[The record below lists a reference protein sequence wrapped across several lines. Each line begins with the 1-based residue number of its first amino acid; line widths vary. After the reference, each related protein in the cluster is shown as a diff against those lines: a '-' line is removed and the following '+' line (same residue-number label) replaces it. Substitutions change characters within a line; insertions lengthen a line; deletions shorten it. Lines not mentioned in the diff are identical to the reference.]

1 VPAEPST
8 SIQVSQP
15 PPHQGGRQARR
26 GGPGNGRTLVVRSAI
41 ITTVLA
47 LAAVVFGVLVVIP
60 ASGKASKVAMPS
72 AAPGQSPAVGAL
84 FSMSDGH
91 LQTHFCS
98 ASVVDSPSG
107 DLVLTAAHCVTNSSS
122 SPLAFVPDYSN
133 GKAPYGI
140 WVVSRVIVDQ
150 NWQSSSDPDDDFA
163 FLVVHRQGSQ
173 TPVQDLTGAEAI
185 GFNEPAGQKVL
196 VAGYPGDLN
205 TQISCV
211 NTVISFS
218 PTQLQFDCGGYTDG
232 TSGGPFLAD
241 VVAPGTPGIV
251 MGVIGGYQQGGDTPS
266 VSYAARFGPSMED
279 LYKTA
284 IAEAGP

>member
-15 PPHQGGRQARR
+15 PLLEGGRQARR
-26 GGPGNGRTLVVRSAI
+26 GGLGSGRTLVVRSAI
-41 ITTVLA
+41 ITTLLA
-47 LAAVVFGVLVVIP
+47 LAATVFGIVVIP
-60 ASGKASKVAMPS
+60 GTGKASRVTMPD
-72 AAPGQSPAVGAL
+72 AASGQSPAVGAL
-84 FSMSDGH
+84 FSMVHGH

-122 SPLAFVPDYSN
+122 PLAFVPDYSN
-133 GKAPYGI
+133 GKTPYGI
-140 WVVSRVIVDQ
+140 WVVSRIIVDQ
-150 NWQSSSDPDDDFA
+150 NWQSSNDPDDDFA
-163 FLVVHRQGSQ
+163 FLIVHRPGSQ

-196 VAGYPGDLN
+196 VAGYPSDLN
-205 TQISCV
+205 AQISCV

-218 PTQLQFDCGGYTDG
+218 STQLQFDCGGYTDG

-241 VVAPGTPGIV
+241 VVAPGTPGVV

-266 VSYAARFGPSMED
+266 VSYAARFGPSMQD
-279 LYKTA
+279 LYKMA